1 MQLTPKDVPCPCGH
15 VTTLTTRKLMCIKCG
30 KYVFYDEN
38 ERKAHRRLTLF
49 VIMVVALSLGLVTYF
64 FVEMVLGPLKLLME

>member
-1 MQLTPKDVPCPCGH
+1 MQFTPKDVPCPCGH

-30 KYVFYDEN
+30 KYVFYNEQ

-49 VIMVVALSLGLVTYF
+49 VTMVMALALGLVTYF

>member
-1 MQLTPKDVPCPCGH
+1 MQLTPKDVPCTCGH

-30 KYVFYDEN
+30 KYVFYDEH

-49 VIMVVALSLGLVTYF
+49 VTAVLALALGFVAYF
-64 FVEMVLGPLKLLME
+64 FVEMILEPLKLLME

>member
-30 KYVFYDEN
+30 KYVFYNEH
-38 ERKAHRRLTLF
+38 ERKAHRRQTLF
-49 VIMVVALSLGLVTYF
+49 ISMVIVLALGFVTFF
-64 FVEMVLGPLKLLME
+64 FVEMILKPLLLLME

>member
-1 MQLTPKDVPCPCGH
+1 MQRTPKDVPCPCSH

-30 KYVFYDEN
+30 KYVFYNEQ

-49 VIMVVALSLGLVTYF
+49 VTTVLALALGFVAYF
-64 FVEMVLGPLKLLME
+64 FVEMILEPLKLLME

>member
-1 MQLTPKDVPCPCGH
+1 MQVTPKDVPCPCGH

-30 KYVFYDEN
+30 KYVFYDEH
-38 ERKAHRRLTLF
+38 ERKAHRHLTLF

>member
-1 MQLTPKDVPCPCGH
+1 MQRTPKDVPCPCGH

-30 KYVFYDEN
+30 KYVFYNEQ

-49 VIMVVALSLGLVTYF
+49 VTTVLALALGFVAYF
-64 FVEMVLGPLKLLME
+64 FVEMILEPLKLLME